1 MCPKIRCDGH
11 CRIFLKTK
19 QSQTSN
25 FAKFDVSPFGCERKL
40 VQSTVP
46 SRNKQG
52 SSRGS
57 CRSTVAHRSTP
68 YPERRLLWRL
78 PGTKGQSYLC
88 WKATTVRPM
97 FKQVIGGHL
106 MFLLDN
112 IMLQMLLQATQQLVR
127 ATNQRSR
134 ASFRPN
140 PFLLQAHSLLL
151 HQSEPQPK
159 PEEPLPPQVAESHPS
174 RAMAQFPYL
183 FLHN

>member
-1 MCPKIRCDGH
+1 
-11 CRIFLKTK
+11 
-19 QSQTSN
+19 
-25 FAKFDVSPFGCERKL
+25 
-40 VQSTVP
+40 
-46 SRNKQG
+46 
-52 SSRGS
+52 
-57 CRSTVAHRSTP
+57 
-68 YPERRLLWRL
+68 
-78 PGTKGQSYLC
+78 
-88 WKATTVRPM
+88 M

-174 RAMAQFPYL
+174 RAMAQFPYFYITKIKRGWSGD
-183 FLHN
+183 FLRCYFYLLDPSSLEGEMVPVVGQPLLLDLRKTKRRV